1 MSREEYSEG
10 AADPLTASP
19 LGGIIL
25 GIVLATYMARSNDRA
40 AC

>member
-1 MSREEYSEG
+1 MSREEYSEV

-25 GIVLATYMARSNDRA
+25 EIVLTTNMVRSNDRA